1 MNIETIHDEDELYRR
16 VAELWIKESGK
27 LSSAAFQN
35 SSGTDEMSADLARL
49 TTPQAT
55 ALHRTNF
62 GVASF
67 LAGVARELNQEVF
80 HSPASENY
88 AHSTVKGRKTGSI
101 RKKLVKK
108 STLILLP
115 ASKMS

>member
-1 MNIETIHDEDELYRR
+1 MNIETIHDADELYRR
-16 VAELWIKESGK
+16 VIEYWIKENSVI
-27 LSSAAFQN
+27 SSAAFQN
-35 SSGTDEMSADLARL
+35 TTNTDEMSVDLARL

-55 ALHRTNF
+55 ALHKTNF

-80 HSPASENY
+80 HSPVSENY

-115 ASKMS
+115 ANKMS